1 MIHFLF
7 LFFLMAFFIHHVY
20 SAVLVAMTERNAEME
35 SIFSGYKFVDDETI
49 DEEMQIAD
57 LEPRHIFS
65 KRKIHR
71 TRNWDR

>member
-1 MIHFLF
+1 
-7 LFFLMAFFIHHVY
+7 MAFFIHHVY

-35 SIFSGYKFVDDETI
+35 SIFSGYKFVDDQTI
-49 DEEMQIAD
+49 DEELQIAN
-57 LEPRHIFS
+57 LEPRHFFS

>member
-1 MIHFLF
+1 
-7 LFFLMAFFIHHVY
+7 MAFFIHHVY

-49 DEEMQIAD
+49 DEELEIAS
-57 LEPRHIFS
+57 LEPQQLFS

-71 TRNWDR
+71 TRDWDR

>member
-1 MIHFLF
+1 
-7 LFFLMAFFIHHVY
+7 
-20 SAVLVAMTERNAEME
+20 VLVAMTERNAEME

-49 DEEMQIAD
+49 DEELEIAA
-57 LEPRHIFS
+57 LEPRHLFG